1 MMFKELTMRIYLD
14 NCCFNRPFDDQS
26 QIRIRLE
33 SEAKLRIQ
41 DDILEGKFELV
52 WSYILEAENSANP
65 FEERKMPIRDWE
77 QYAIINIKE
86 KPAILERAKRLSQLG
101 LRSKDA
107 LHISCAVLA
116 GCKYFLTTDDQV
128 LNKGKF
134 IEELAVADPISFIRE
149 VYL

>member
-1 MMFKELTMRIYLD
+1 MRIYID

-52 WSYILEAENSANP
+52 WSYILKAENSANP
-65 FEERKMPIRDWE
+65 FEERKIPIRDWE
-77 QYAIINIKE
+77 QYSVINIKE
-86 KPAILERAKRLSQLG
+86 KPVILERAKRLSQLG
-101 LRSKDA
+101 VRSKDA
-107 LHISCAVLA
+107 LHISCAVSA
-116 GCKYFLTTDDQV
+116 GCKYFLTTDDQI

-149 VYL
+149 VYS

>member
-1 MMFKELTMRIYLD
+1 MTMRIYID

-41 DDILEGKFELV
+41 DDIIEGKFEFV
-52 WSYILEAENSANP
+52 WSYILEAENKANP
-65 FEERKMPIRDWE
+65 FEERTNAIADWKK
-77 QYAIINIKE
+77 QSIAKIKE
-86 KPAILERAKRLSQLG
+86 NKTILDKAKYLKEIG

-107 LHISCAVLA
+107 IHISCAIFA
-116 GCKYFLTTDDQV
+116 KCKYFLTTDDKI
-128 LNKGKF
+128 LNKNNL
-134 IEELAVADPISFIRE
+134 IEEITVIDPLGFVKE